1 MEDLREKVNYA
12 LKIAQEA
19 GVDDSDIK
27 TMSEMVDD
35 RLVIAT
41 KDFYKKNIKTYI
53 DKLGNV
59 TYVNIP
65 GDHSIFK
72 QKPDEVAKA
81 IGDFLGT
88 LK

>member
-1 MEDLREKVNYA
+1 M
-12 LKIAQEA
+12 
-19 GVDDSDIK
+19 
-27 TMSEMVDD
+27 
-35 RLVIAT
+35 
-41 KDFYKKNIKTYI
+41 
-53 DKLGNV
+53 

-88 LK
+88 LKWYMCELITAAVPDKGIAAVFLSFEALL